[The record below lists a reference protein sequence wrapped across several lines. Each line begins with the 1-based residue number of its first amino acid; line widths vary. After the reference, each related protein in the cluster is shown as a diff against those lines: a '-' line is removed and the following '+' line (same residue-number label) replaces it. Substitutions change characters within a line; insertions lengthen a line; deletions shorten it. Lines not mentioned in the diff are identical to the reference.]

1 LSLREVELT
10 LRDKLDKAETNLT
23 TDFAVKAINAS
34 RKTVRSILYNL
45 ISNAVKYKSPN
56 RPLELLISTAM
67 VEGCVQI
74 YVKDNGIGIAED
86 KLDLI
91 FTQFTRIGKNVEG
104 TGIGLYLVK
113 SMVDNSEGKIVVNS
127 KLGKGSEFI
136 VYLPVICE

>member
-1 LSLREVELT
+1 
-10 LRDKLDKAETNLT
+10 
-23 TDFAVKAINAS
+23 
-34 RKTVRSILYNL
+34 
-45 ISNAVKYKSPN
+45 
-56 RPLELLISTAM
+56 M